1 METLIK
7 EKKILIID
15 DEEDIL
21 KLLSTVLTKE
31 GFKNIYTA
39 ETGNEGLKL
48 FQSIDPDIILLDI
61 MLPDKEGYEVCK
73 KIRVSSMVPILFL
86 SAKSEEMDR
95 ILGFALGGDDYI
107 TKPFSPKEV
116 SYRVKAHL
124 RRNLINFEQDKL
136 YEKDLSFGS
145 FEINEDKLEIK
156 KNGTILDLKP
166 KELRLFLYMANNPNQ
181 IISKEKI
188 CDEVWGEDYI
198 GFDNTIMV
206 HIRRLREKIEDNPS
220 KPKYIINVKGLGYKL
235 VVKDD

>member
-1 METLIK
+1 MERLIK

-39 ETGNEGLKL
+39 ETGNKGLKL
-48 FQSIDPDIILLDI
+48 FQSVKPEIILLDI

-73 KIRVSSMVPILFL
+73 KIRENSMVPILFL

-116 SYRVKAHL
+116 CYRVKAQL
-124 RRNLINFEQDKL
+124 RRNSINFIQ
-136 YEKDLSFGS
+136 EKKMRKIYPLV
-145 FEINEDKLEIK
+145 L
-156 KNGTILDLKP
+156 
-166 KELRLFLYMANNPNQ
+166 LR
-181 IISKEKI
+181 
-188 CDEVWGEDYI
+188 
-198 GFDNTIMV
+198 
-206 HIRRLREKIEDNPS
+206 
-220 KPKYIINVKGLGYKL
+220 
-235 VVKDD
+235 

>member
-1 METLIK
+1 MESLVK

-15 DEEDIL
+15 DEVDIL

-31 GFKNIYTA
+31 GFKKIFTA
-39 ETGNEGLKL
+39 ETGEEGLKL
-48 FQSIDPDIILLDI
+48 FKSTNPDIILLDI

-73 KIRVSSMVPILFL
+73 KIRESSMVPILFL

-116 SYRVKAHL
+116 SYRVKAQL
-124 RRNLINFEQDKL
+124 RRNAMNSLERKEQRIGP
-136 YEKDLSFGS
+136 FQ
-145 FEINEDKLEIK
+145 INEEKMEVK
-156 KNGTILDLKP
+156 KNGIILELKP
-166 KELRLFLYMANNPNQ
+166 KELKLFLYMAKNSNQ
-181 IISKEKI
+181 IISKERL

-206 HIRRLREKIEDNPS
+206 HIRRLREKIEDIPS
-220 KPKYIINVKGLGYKL
+220 EPKYIKNVKGLGYKL
-235 VVKDD
+235 MVKDD